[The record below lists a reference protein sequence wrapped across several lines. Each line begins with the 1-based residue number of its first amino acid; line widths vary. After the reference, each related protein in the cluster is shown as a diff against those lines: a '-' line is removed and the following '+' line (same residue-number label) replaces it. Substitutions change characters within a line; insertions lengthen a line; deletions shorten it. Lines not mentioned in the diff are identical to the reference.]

1 MPEPKICR
9 RPILKFF
16 SASALKQAC
25 VNAKLLSER
34 EHVTLHFNNNPEL
47 FKIAVLDQSQDHSL
61 FRFTLDTEQDY
72 AVLEKI
78 SAFFRGRCAEVS
90 SVEIIQYLRDHPEIL
105 K

>member
-1 MPEPKICR
+1 M
-9 RPILKFF
+9 
-16 SASALKQAC
+16 
-25 VNAKLLSER
+25 
-34 EHVTLHFNNNPEL
+34 
-47 FKIAVLDQSQDHSL
+47 LDQSQDHSL

-105 K
+105 KLNSGIVRNEGLRISLEKDQRIEKGRIIKTVPHLK